1 MKYYRNVLAAILF
14 AACNGGAAVLT
25 TLHAQELPRIS
36 VKGNRFVTPDGTP
49 VLFRGVSI
57 ADPDKIERQGHWNRG
72 LFEQLHAYGAQL
84 IRLPVHP
91 QAWRARTPARYL
103 VLLDSAVS
111 WCGQLGMYADI
122 DWHSIGNLQT
132 ELFQDAMYN
141 TSLQETYTFWRT
153 IAQHFGGK
161 YSAIAFYELFNEP
174 TSYNGQL
181 GTASWEGWKQINER
195 LIKLIRSFDPSTV
208 ELVAGFDWAYN
219 LQPLYEEPIDAS
231 GIGYVTHPYPF
242 KRGQPW
248 EPRWDEDFGFAAA
261 KYPVIATEIGFE
273 IKNGDPADGAEHY
286 GTRITQ
292 YLEGRGIS
300 WLAWVYDP
308 QWWPALLTSWDGYPL
323 SGTGKFFEGAM
334 RAGAK
339 AR

>member
-1 MKYYRNVLAAILF
+1 MRLFLKIACLAALPVVCSE
-14 AACNGGAAVLT
+14 AAAA
-25 TLHAQELPRIS
+25 QSIPRIS
-36 VKGNRFVTPDGTP
+36 VKGNRFVTPDGAP

-72 LFEQLHAYGAQL
+72 LFEQLHTFGAQL

-91 QAWRARTPARYL
+91 QAWRTRTPARYL
-103 VLLDSAVS
+103 ALLDSAVS
-111 WCGQLGMYADI
+111 WCGQLGMYVDI
-122 DWHSIGNLQT
+122 DWHSIGNLEM
-132 ELFQDAMYN
+132 ELFQDPMYN

-161 YSAIAFYELFNEP
+161 YNAIAFYELFNEP

-181 GTASWEGWKQINER
+181 GSVSWDAWKGINER
-195 LIKLIRSFDPSTV
+195 IIHLIRSFDPATV
-208 ELVAGFDWAYN
+208 ELVAGFDWAYD
-219 LQPLYEEPIDAS
+219 LTPLHEEPIDAS
-231 GIGYVTHPYPF
+231 GIGYVVHPYPF

-248 EPRWDEDFGFAAA
+248 EPRWDEDFGFAAGR
-261 KYPVIATEIGFE
+261 YPVIATEIGFE
-273 IKNGDPADGAEHY
+273 IKAGDPADGAEHY

-292 YLEGRGIS
+292 YLEGHGIS

-308 QWWPALLTSWDGYPL
+308 QWWPAMLTSWEGYPL

-334 RAGAK
+334 RAG
-339 AR
+339 R